1 MTYVLLV
8 ITFLFAGIDAFA
20 DDYVQ
25 LRRDALTEYDKG
37 HYTQAEALIRK
48 SLDWA
53 QRTKDEYEVALGY
66 SAFGDISQAELRLPE
81 AEQAYRKAISI
92 LSQKPEYDRALAI
105 LWRNLASALVS
116 ENRCDDATR
125 AVSEGLKLAAKEKPE
140 DPEMNAELL
149 NSLGVI
155 QFCQGK
161 LNKAEDTFLRAA
173 AQFRV
178 NPATSHQADLGEV
191 LNNLG
196 YVYQAKRQTRKAE
209 AAYEQSL
216 QVSELRFGSSHLRLA
231 APLQNLATLYTETG
245 DYKRA
250 EENFQRSLAILEE
263 EEAPFN
269 EASIMHALYGLAKLY
284 IRQNDEKRSDA
295 PLARAAAIAR
305 KLKMP
310 GSMPEALEILETYS
324 QVLAHLANHQEAQLV
339 QTEAKRMRATMAFT
353 VSTPRAQ

>member
-8 ITFLFAGIDAFA
+8 ITFLFAGINAFA

-25 LRRDALTEYDKG
+25 LRRDALAEYDKG

-53 QRTKDEYEVALGY
+53 QGTKDEYNVALIY
-66 SAFGDISQAELRLPE
+66 SAFGDISQAQLRFPE

-92 LSQKPEYDRALAI
+92 LSEKPEYDRALAI
-105 LWRNLASALVS
+105 VWRNLASALVS
-116 ENRCDDATR
+116 ENHCDDAAR
-125 AVSEGLKLAAKEKPE
+125 ALSEGQKLAARSKTE
-140 DPEMNAELL
+140 DPALNAELL
-149 NSLGVI
+149 NSLGVT

-178 NPATSHQADLGEV
+178 NPTTSQQADLGEV

-250 EENFQRSLAILEE
+250 EENFQRCLAILEQE
-263 EEAPFN
+263 EPPFN
-269 EASIMHALYGLAKLY
+269 EASIMHALYGLGKLY

-310 GSMPEALEILETYS
+310 AGMPEALEILETYS
-324 QVLAHLANHQEAQLV
+324 QVLGHLSNHQEAQLV

-353 VSTPRAQ
+353 VSAPRAQ